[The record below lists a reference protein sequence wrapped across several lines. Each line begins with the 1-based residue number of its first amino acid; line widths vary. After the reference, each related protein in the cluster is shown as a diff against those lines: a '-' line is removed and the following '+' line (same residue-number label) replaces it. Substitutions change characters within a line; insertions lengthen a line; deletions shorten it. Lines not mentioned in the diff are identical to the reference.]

1 MENIDEEGS
10 GGEEALGS
18 SLTLEKVA
26 AAKQFIENHYRAQ
39 MKNIQER
46 KERRWV
52 LERKLAASDVP
63 KEEQINLIKDLER
76 KETEFMRLKRHK
88 ICVDDFDHL
97 TIIGRGAYGE
107 VRLCRE
113 KKSGN
118 IYAMKK
124 LKKSEM
130 LMKGQVEHVRAERN
144 LLAEVASHCIVKL
157 YYSFQDAEYLYLI
170 MEYLPGGDMMTL
182 LMRKDTLTENVAK
195 FYIAQ
200 SILAIESIHK
210 HNYIHRDIKPDNL
223 LLDKNG
229 HMKLS
234 DFGLCK
240 PIDCTN
246 LPAIHEN
253 KPMDDEN
260 ITEPMDV
267 DADNKSNWRSPR
279 EQLQCWQM
287 NRRMLAFSTVGTPDY
302 IAPEVLLKKG
312 YGMECDWW
320 SLGAIMYEMLIG
332 YPPFYSDDPLTTCST
347 MLDVLFY
354 EHSESRPLFQCTMIA
369 FTLLLICLA
378 CCNPLFLAPL
388 SFHKF
393 KRNIFPLIVHWRNHL
408 RFPEDSKI
416 SHEAKDLICRLL
428 CDVEHRLGI
437 AEAIKL
443 KLILGS
449 KTLSGISSMSWR
461 QHLNLNSWI
470 LQHQQELAW
479 DPHGR
484 VTRLLVLKTKNQTP
498 MFLTPKDLS
507 FVGYTYKNFDV
518 IKGLR
523 HFVDFNNP
531 SMEQPSVDSIY
542 SDSGV
547 GYPTKMSAEETDMQ
561 MLASVIFK
569 KGLENQFPSRVVGRG
584 KLFPPPPPFSGRKG
598 CVRRLDESLWMHWL
612 PRAIVFATLIARA
625 HILWR
630 VRLVASVERISWV
643 LMWLPV
649 LEEEIGDA
657 YEEKLSEGVLQL
669 ALQKEET
676 TMTVPVPC
684 SVFEVEYVPLWGFT
698 SICGRRPEME
708 DAAAAVPRFVKVLI
722 GMLIGDRVLNGT
734 SKGFAHQ
741 TVQFFGVYDGH
752 GGCKLLSR
760 PSSLCFDNMCS
771 GLIGCVTCVSMENLV
786 PSVINRIEA
795 LALEGL
801 RIQCDMSNEDAPSNV
816 SPSSSSDVPFTVGK
830 DSKLS
835 SLLSLEG
842 AASSQSLDFRDDV
855 NRLMG
860 LIITLDEWLRLD
872 GGNIVDGDHISD
884 NTIQILEAY
893 QAKCLVSVSGKSI
906 KHVDLDPFRN
916 YEPVGTS
923 MMALIQVERAHV
935 ALEPERYREENPES
949 KAAEEREAK
958 HSNSPGHAGC
968 LLVAQLTPKGNIF
981 KVKGN
986 CKILPISAEKNACWE
1001 RAVESN
1007 LNVDETFAGLKGLA
1021 DSGPHYRNPN
1031 VIFLN

>member
-1 MENIDEEGS
+1 MGP
-10 GGEEALGS
+10 G
-18 SLTLEKVA
+18 
-26 AAKQFIENHYRAQ
+26 
-39 MKNIQER
+39 
-46 KERRWV
+46 
-52 LERKLAASDVP
+52 RKLAASDVP
-63 KEEQINLIKDLER
+63 KEEQINMIKDLER
-76 KETEFMRLKRHK
+76 KTEFMRLKRHK

-97 TIIGRGAYGE
+97 TIIGRGAYGSTVPGEEIWKYLCNEE
-107 VRLCRE
+107 V
-113 KKSGN
+113 
-118 IYAMKK
+118 
-124 LKKSEM
+124 KKSEM

-182 LMRKDTLTENVAK
+182 LMRKDTLTEMWLNFTLLK
-195 FYIAQ
+195 R
-200 SILAIESIHK
+200 HK
-210 HNYIHRDIKPDNL
+210 TDNL

-267 DADNKSNWRSPR
+267 DADNKAIG
-279 EQLQCWQM
+279 EA
-287 NRRMLAFSTVGTPDY
+287 LAFSTVGTPDY

-312 YGMECDWW
+312 YGMECD
-320 SLGAIMYEMLIG
+320 
-332 YPPFYSDDPLTTCST
+332 CT

-523 HFVDFNNP
+523 HFVDFNDP

-561 MLASVIFK
+561 MLASGWLVLKFAFTSGSFWSKILI
-569 KGLENQFPSRVVGRG
+569 GSTVLV
-584 KLFPPPPPFSGRKG
+584 KLHSHIGSNDTIPCCGDRI
-598 CVRRLDESLWMHWL
+598 CDLDSSCSYS
-612 PRAIVFATLIARA
+612 
-625 HILWR
+625 
-630 VRLVASVERISWV
+630 VASETSSFCGEDFLGFDVASGVGIEKNICGLDIIAKATMLVESNVVIDVASDPISV
-643 LMWLPV
+643 
-649 LEEEIGDA
+649 G
-657 YEEKLSEGVLQL
+657 
-669 ALQKEET
+669 
-676 TMTVPVPC
+676 
-684 SVFEVEYVPLWGFT
+684 VFEVEYVPLWGFT

-816 SPSSSSDVPFTVGK
+816 SPSSSSDVPFTVAVTV
-830 DSKLS
+830 
-835 SLLSLEG
+835 LL
-842 AASSQSLDFRDDV
+842 R
-855 NRLMG
+855 
-860 LIITLDEWLRLD
+860 
-872 GGNIVDGDHISD
+872 
-884 NTIQILEAY
+884 
-893 QAKCLVSVSGKSI
+893 
-906 KHVDLDPFRN
+906 DPFRN